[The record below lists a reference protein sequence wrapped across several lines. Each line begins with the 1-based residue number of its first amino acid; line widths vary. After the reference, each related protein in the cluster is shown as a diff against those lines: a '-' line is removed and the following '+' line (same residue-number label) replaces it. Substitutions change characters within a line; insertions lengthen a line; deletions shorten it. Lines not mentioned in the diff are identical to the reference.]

1 MALPKLVRNFGVFID
16 GRGYIGRADE
26 VELPKLTIKSEEYR
40 GGGMDAPSEQDMGME
55 KLECTITL
63 PELDP
68 DAIKLFGLYGKN
80 FTVTLRGAIRKQG
93 EEAEAA
99 VVQLVGAFKEMDFG
113 SWKPGDKAQTKHVFA
128 ADSYTLTIAG
138 ETVVKIDVIN
148 MIRQI
153 GSTDQMASIRA
164 AIGA

>member
-1 MALPKLVRNFGVFID
+1 MLPKLVRNFGVFID

-26 VELPKLTIKSEEYR
+26 VELPKLSIKAEEYR

-68 DAIKLFGLYGKN
+68 DAIKLFGLYGKT
-80 FTVTLRGAIRKQG
+80 FGVTLRGAIRKQG

-99 VVQLVGAFKEMDFG
+99 VIQLVGAFKEMDFG
-113 SWKPGDKAQTKHVFA
+113 NWKPGDKAQAKHVFA

-138 ETVVKIDVIN
+138 ELIVKIDVIN
-148 MIRQI
+148 MIRLI
-153 GSTDQMASIRA
+153 GGTDQMASIRT